1 MVRCLSVQQ
10 NASSSVRLCSQTL
23 ENVTDAR
30 RSDEGVL
37 KVRLGAVNTADGALP
52 LCPTER
58 FFISTPVFS
67 DAGERD
73 RCKAQ

>member
-1 MVRCLSVQQ
+1 MQQMVRCLSVQQ

-37 KVRLGAVNTADGALP
+37 KVRLGAANAADGALY
-52 LCPTER
+52 CVPTMKLR
-58 FFISTPVFS
+58 SYI
-67 DAGERD
+67 
-73 RCKAQ
+73 